1 MNPIVARFQDG
12 RVLKGFTSDFLP
24 AKDHFHISLQ
34 DQPPGA
40 KPLDVRVADLK
51 GLFFVKTFQGD
62 PSHDRVNDP
71 ALVTFGAGRRI
82 RVVFKDGE
90 TLVGTTQGY
99 DKSRPGFFV
108 VPADPATNNE
118 RCFIVAAAT
127 SEVSF
132 LP

>member
-12 RVLKGFTSDFLP
+12 RVLKGFTSDFLEAFERDPGPSP
-24 AKDHFHISLQ
+24 AAITVPGYLPRRGTLGVSRRSWFSSLT
-34 DQPPGA
+34 A
-40 KPLDVRVADLK
+40 KGKPMSQAGTPL
-51 GLFFVKTFQGD
+51 
-62 PSHDRVNDP
+62 
-71 ALVTFGAGRRI
+71 
-82 RVVFKDGE
+82 
-90 TLVGTTQGY
+90 GTTQGY